1 METVRSAASVEV
13 SWRAPEPEDEDAEFL
28 AAEKEAARHTPLV
41 LSAPDL
47 RAWGGQPDRVVPDV
61 IGQVSGTRADLEQ
74 LRSALAGHV
83 EATAGSERTLRA
95 ENNALRTELAEFSAV
110 RQEATDLRA
119 ANVALQMAKA
129 DADAANAALAERN
142 AELMETNANLTAEA
156 TQVWKERE
164 FISPRDR
171 ALTFDTTC
179 RLMDQMRAALAA
191 KDRQNEALTAQIDEL
206 TAELEAARA
215 AATVP
220 PPPPPP
226 ERTPSTSQNTMAAGA
241 GTGEQKLAVRGSV
254 DLRDEVMA
262 VAERLIQRSQSM
274 SQQPD
279 SGTSPRQASEKRS
292 GAFRSTGDAP
302 GSTQVLEALG
312 SFASHSERSA
322 SPRHGSRTFG
332 SHSEPPGS
340 VSLTT
345 SMVSPRTRTELAHTV
360 MAERY
365 ATSRRRAEEE
375 AAQRR
380 DVEARWSEQRAAQ
393 EAAERKETEEKAQSR
408 QAKRREIEKQRIE
421 QERLRI
427 EEEMAETRQQS
438 AAARRQG
445 KTKARTGRGD

>member
-13 SWRAPEPEDEDAEFL
+13 SWRTSEPANEDAEFL
-28 AAEKEAARHTPLV
+28 AAEKEAARQAALV
-41 LSAPDL
+41 LSVPDL
-47 RAWGGQPDRVVPDV
+47 RAWGVQPDRSVPDV

-83 EATAGSERTLRA
+83 EATAGSERTLRT
-95 ENNALRTELAEFSAV
+95 ENNALRAELAEFSAV
-110 RQEATDLRA
+110 RQEAADLRA
-119 ANVALQMAKA
+119 ANAALQMAKA
-129 DADAANAALAERN
+129 DADAANAALAESN
-142 AELMETNANLTAEA
+142 AELMETNAKLTAEA
-156 TQVWKERE
+156 AQVWQERE

-179 RLMDQMRAALAA
+179 RLMDQMRSALAA

-215 AATVP
+215 ALSP

-226 ERTPSTSQNTMAAGA
+226 EQTPSTGENMAAGTA
-241 GTGEQKLAVRGSV
+241 TGKQNVAVRGSV

-279 SGTSPRQASEKRS
+279 ADASPRQASERRS
-292 GAFRSTGDAP
+292 GPLRSTGDHF
-302 GSTQVLEALG
+302 GSHVLEALG
-312 SFASHSERSA
+312 KSFTSNSERSA
-322 SPRHGSRTFG
+322 SPLHGSRSFG
-332 SHSEPPGS
+332 SYSEPPGS

-345 SMVSPRTRTELAHTV
+345 SMVSPRTRTELAHAV
-360 MAERY
+360 MAERD
-365 ATSRRRAEEE
+365 ATSRCRAEEE

-380 DVEARWSEQRAAQ
+380 DAEARWSEQRAAQ
-393 EAAERKETEEKAQSR
+393 EAAERKETEEKAKAR
-408 QAKRREIEKQRIE
+408 QAKRREIERQRIE

-427 EEEMAETRQQS
+427 EEEMAEKRQQS
-438 AAARRQG
+438 AVARRQG
-445 KTKARTGRGD
+445 TDKPHRAR

>member
-95 ENNALRTELAEFSAV
+95 ENDALRTELAEFSTV

-142 AELMETNANLTAEA
+142 AELMETNANITAEA

-206 TAELEAARA
+206 TAELEAVRA

-220 PPPPPP
+220 PSPPPP
-226 ERTPSTSQNTMAAGA
+226 ERTSSTSQNTMAAGA
-241 GTGEQKLAVRGSV
+241 ATGEQELAVRGTV

-274 SQQPD
+274 QQPD
-279 SGTSPRQASEKRS
+279 SGAPPRQASEKRS
-292 GAFRSTGDAP
+292 RAFRSTGGAP

-332 SHSEPPGS
+332 SHPEPPGS

-380 DVEARWSEQRAAQ
+380 DGEARWSEQRAAQ
-393 EAAERKETEEKAQSR
+393 KAAERKETEEKAQSR